1 MSKIPTAASVE
12 SGPCLSPSVADRPL
26 RPATDHSLGGPLP
39 HQPANRTRAPPTPP
53 QSEDQDFGHPRG
65 WHHPVLAAVS
75 RGCPGARGRFP
86 RATHPSATH
95 PEGCVRLACVRRAA
109 SVRSEPDQTQL
120 QPPSPKYPGATGTRL
135 QTASLHKA
143 GPKGSPPKGA
153 AQRRPVRMPQT
164 CCPSPPMRHRAPLA
178 PKTARTRPPPA
189 AASAPPP
196 SAEMPEPKAAL
207 KPPPTH
213 PFLFFHL
220 VQRSTRQREQAP
232 SSKPGSRDF
241 GQRLGDLRPS
251 PNDRAGMA
259 YVGRVRGGFKPLFR
273 PIDRDRTDRRSTSG

>member
-1 MSKIPTAASVE
+1 M
-12 SGPCLSPSVADRPL
+12 ADRPL

-109 SVRSEPDQTQL
+109 SVRSEPGSNSQL
-120 QPPSPKYPGATGTRL
+120 QPPSPKTPGRRAPGSKRHHCTRPA
-135 QTASLHKA
+135 QS
-143 GPKGSPPKGA
+143 GRPPKRSPWA
-153 AQRRPVRMPQT
+153 AQRRPVRMPQPA
-164 CCPSPPMRHRAPLA
+164 CPSPPLRHRAPA
-178 PKTARTRPPPA
+178 GTQQPHGRARPPA

-196 SAEMPEPKAAL
+196 SNEMPEPKATL

-213 PFLFFHL
+213 PFLSFHL
-220 VQRSTRQREQAP
+220 VQRSTRRP
-232 SSKPGSRDF
+232 
-241 GQRLGDLRPS
+241 RL
-251 PNDRAGMA
+251 
-259 YVGRVRGGFKPLFR
+259 
-273 PIDRDRTDRRSTSG
+273 RTP